1 MSMLKK
7 IKLSIII
14 PVYGVEKFI
23 KIFLDSILPQLNNQV
38 ELIFV
43 NDGCKDNSIT
53 ILSREIS
60 QLPLIIQKNIKIIN
74 QENTGVSGARNTGL
88 KSVHGLYITFLDPDD
103 YVMGNYISSILE
115 TIELQDFDIL
125 HFNIKKIMKNNDEFL
140 IKHVNKTQQKVICN
154 NYLSELTSL
163 NIWFSCVRVIHQ
175 KLLTD
180 FHFPEG
186 FVFEDI
192 LSLPFLYKAGLKI
205 YELDE
210 ALVTYQ
216 YRSDS
221 ITNEGVN
228 TNLLNSLMEGI
239 IMYRNKRNEVHLR
252 SVYFH
257 LIMILFDYKLK
268 SGKQAYFKFIE
279 NIEETDLVFFRQY
292 LDGTHWKKKLMINY
306 PRAFFYYK
314 NRINLAPQITLKN

>member
-1 MSMLKK
+1 MLKK

-125 HFNIKKIMKNNDEFL
+125 HFNIKKIMK
-140 IKHVNKTQQKVICN
+140 
-154 NYLSELTSL
+154 
-163 NIWFSCVRVIHQ
+163 R
-175 KLLTD
+175 
-180 FHFPEG
+180 
-186 FVFEDI
+186 
-192 LSLPFLYKAGLKI
+192 YK
-205 YELDE
+205 
-210 ALVTYQ
+210 
-216 YRSDS
+216 
-221 ITNEGVN
+221 N
-228 TNLLNSLMEGI
+228 
-239 IMYRNKRNEVHLR
+239 
-252 SVYFH
+252 
-257 LIMILFDYKLK
+257 
-268 SGKQAYFKFIE
+268 
-279 NIEETDLVFFRQY
+279 DLVEMIRIGI
-292 LDGTHWKKKLMINY
+292 LDGLEDE
-306 PRAFFYYK
+306 
-314 NRINLAPQITLKN
+314 L